1 MATRGWVWEPS
12 AVCWQSYVESPS
24 RFAPLGTPERQS
36 LCESHRQRR
45 WLTYW
50 SYSKNDVILVRYP
63 FSALSGVKVRPA
75 IVVNAPHV
83 SQDVF
88 IVPLT
93 SRTTSLLA
101 GELVLTDWAAAGLH
115 VPTAVKRGLYTA
127 HETLVLKR
135 VGRLTPTDAE
145 QVAQS
150 LRQWL
155 GLV

>member
-1 MATRGWVWEPS
+1 MP
-12 AVCWQSYVESPS
+12 
-24 RFAPLGTPERQS
+24 
-36 LCESHRQRR
+36 
-45 WLTYW
+45 
-50 SYSKNDVILVRYP
+50 SYSKHEVILVRYP

-75 IVVNAPHV
+75 IIVNAPHV

-101 GELVLTDWAAAGLH
+101 GEFVLAEWVAAGLH
-115 VPTAVKRGLYTA
+115 VPTAVKRGLYTV
-127 HETLVLKR
+127 HEALILKR

-145 QVAQS
+145 QVGQS

-155 GLV
+155 GLP